1 MTHTTD
7 IQLVQQARDGN
18 RAAFSKL
25 VQKHQNY
32 AYGAAIG
39 MLSDFDLAQDVV
51 QEAFICAYRDLNK
64 LQDPALF
71 GGWLRGI
78 VRNMAHRALR
88 ELGKVQ
94 KLADELSIHPVTMPK
109 RPDEN
114 LEEAERSQIVK
125 TALTCLNDKNREVIS
140 LYYVACLSYADIA
153 SYLNVSETA
162 VQGRLQRAR
171 VQLRKELKMVREKFQ
186 EKHLPADF
194 TTEIETLLDEALKN
208 DALQAEA
215 VQKLAQMG
223 EPAVDPLCEL
233 LGDLEHPARYI
244 AARALC
250 EIKDPRALQPILR
263 LLYAHGRHW
272 WRKNT
277 FKVFEFKRILAV
289 PGMREALL
297 KVIRERQPDQ
307 GIMAFQVLEHAKGDD
322 EVYNTIL
329 DVFQNTRN
337 KWQRV
342 ALHTLCVL
350 DPKRAQSALKE
361 ALQNEK
367 AGFVNF
373 AIREARRLEENIPL
387 DICLE
392 VFKKRTSAHTLNMT
406 ADLIFKHGDGGVNVL
421 KDLMHNGAP
430 ADRARAT
437 LVLFAHDDDDAI
449 RIIKTDLLGLPA
461 DADVDLNTLSSLEKH
476 LAENNPEQTGPLV
489 EGFLEIVNYKLCG
502 SALDILVH
510 QKGLKALPQ
519 LQKSLS
525 HARPRSTKT
534 ARKAFRLISKLGDQA
549 APEVET
555 WLNDEDWMIRK
566 AAASLLKRW
575 DKLTPDLV
583 QKLAKDPHKA
593 VQHAARWRT

>member
-25 VQKHQNY
+25 VQKYQNY

-64 LQDPALF
+64 LQDPAFF

-94 KLADELSIHPVTMPK
+94 KLADELSIHPINMPK

-114 LEEAERSQIVK
+114 LEDAERSEIVRC
-125 TALTCLNDKNREVIS
+125 ALACLNDKNREVIS

-153 SYLNVSETA
+153 SYLNVSENA

-186 EKHLPADF
+186 EKHLSPNF
-194 TTEIETLLDEALKN
+194 TTEIETLLDEAIKN
-208 DALQAEA
+208 DAHQAEA
-215 VQKLAQMG
+215 VQKLTAIG
-223 EPAVDPLCEL
+223 EPVVDPLCEL

-244 AARALC
+244 AARVLC
-250 EIKDPRALQPILR
+250 DIGDPRALQPILR
-263 LLYAHGRHW
+263 LLYAHSHYW
-272 WRKNT
+272 WRKHT

-289 PGMREALL
+289 PGMRDALL
-297 KVIRERQPDQ
+297 KVIRERQPDS

-322 EVYNTIL
+322 EVYTTIL
-329 DVFQNTRN
+329 DVFQNARN
-337 KWQRV
+337 RWRRM
-342 ALHTLCVL
+342 ALHVLCVL
-350 DPKRAQSALKE
+350 DPDRAQPALIE
-361 ALQNEK
+361 ALQDEK
-367 AGFVNF
+367 GGFVTF
-373 AIREARRLEENIPL
+373 AIREARRLEQNIPL
-387 DICLE
+387 DICIDI
-392 VFKKRTSAHTLNMT
+392 FKKRKSAHTLNIS
-406 ADLIFKHGDGGVNVL
+406 ADLIFKHGETGRQAL
-421 KDLMHNGAP
+421 KHLMNNGAP

-437 LVLFAHDDDDAI
+437 LVLFAHDDADAI
-449 RIIKTDLLGLPA
+449 RVLKTDLLGLPISS
-461 DADVDLNTLSSLEKH
+461 DVALSTLSSLEQH
-476 LAENNPEQTGPLV
+476 LTQNNPDQAGPLI
-489 EGFLEIVNYKLCG
+489 EGFLEIVHYKLCG
-502 SALDILVH
+502 FALDIFVH
-510 QKGLKALPQ
+510 QKGLAALPQ
-519 LQKSLS
+519 LRKSLQ
-525 HARPRSTKT
+525 HTRPRSSKT
-534 ARKAFRLISKLGDQA
+534 ARKAFRLISQLGDQA
-549 APEVET
+549 APEIET
-555 WLNDEDWMIRK
+555 WLNDDDWMIRK

-575 DKLTPDLV
+575 DKLTPIQA

-593 VQHAARWRT
+593 VQHAAQWRT